1 MITKNKISLII
12 GGIISAAIII
22 FLLKTLYNSLQ
33 NFPLKSIQLN
43 YYYIGI
49 SVIILIFVYII
60 SVFVWVILLKF
71 LGEPIKFKQALYII
85 SVSQIS
91 RFIPG
96 KIWPIMG
103 KIYLGNKIGI
113 KKGKILLSIALEN
126 IIGLI
131 AAISIALLVVYSK
144 INLRSFLRLDIL
156 FLILLSCIILMHPS
170 VIQYALKLIS
180 KITKRQIMPLNLKY
194 TQLLLILLFHICIC
208 FAQCIG
214 FFFLLRSVYPIS
226 LALILPI
233 SGMYMLSYLIGF
245 LSFVTP
251 GGLGVKE
258 GVLSVLL
265 TMYIPASFAIM
276 IALVSRLWTLIP
288 EILFLLVSLIFLR
301 KNFKHV

>member
-1 MITKNKISLII
+1 MKHKTRLII
-12 GGIISAAIII
+12 GSIISVAIIV
-22 FLLKTLYNSLQ
+22 FLLKTLYINLQ
-33 NFPLKSIQLN
+33 NFPIKSIQLN
-43 YYYIGI
+43 YYYISI
-49 SVIILIFVYII
+49 SVIILIFVYVS
-60 SVFVWVILLKF
+60 SVFVWILLLKF
-71 LGEPIKFKQALYII
+71 LGESIKFKQALYII

-103 KIYLGNKIGI
+103 KVYLGDKIGI

-131 AAISIALLVVYSK
+131 AAISIALLVVYSR
-144 INLRSFLRLDIL
+144 INLKSFLRLDIL
-156 FLILLSCIILMHPS
+156 VFILLFCVILMHPS

-180 KITKRQIMPLNLKY
+180 KLTKRQIMTLNLKY
-194 TQLLLILLFHICIC
+194 TQLLLILLFHICTG

-214 FFFLLRSVYPIS
+214 FFFLLRSMYFIS
-226 LALILPI
+226 TALILPI
-233 SGMYMLSYLIGF
+233 SGIYMLSYLIGF
-245 LSFVTP
+245 LSFVAP

-258 GVLSVLL
+258 GALSVLL
-265 TMYIPASFAIM
+265 TMYIPASLAIM

>member
-1 MITKNKISLII
+1 MINKNKTRLII
-12 GGIISAAIII
+12 GSIVSVAIIV
-22 FLLKTLYNSLQ
+22 FLLKTLYINLQ
-33 NFPLKSIQLN
+33 KIPIKSIQLN
-43 YYYIGI
+43 YYYISI
-49 SVIILIFVYII
+49 SVIILIFVYVL
-60 SVFVWVILLKF
+60 SVFVWILLLKF
-71 LGEPIKFKQALYII
+71 LGESIKFKQALYIV

-103 KIYLGNKIGI
+103 KVYLGDKIGI
-113 KKGKILLSIALEN
+113 KKGKILLSVALEN

-131 AAISIALLVVYSK
+131 AVISIALLVVYSR
-144 INLRSFLRLDIL
+144 INLKSFLRLDIL
-156 FLILLSCIILMHPS
+156 VLILLFCVILMHPS

-180 KITKRQIMPLNLKY
+180 KLTKRQIMTLNLKY
-194 TQLLLILLFHICIC
+194 TQLLLILLFHICIG

-214 FFFLLRSVYPIS
+214 FFFLLRSMYFIS
-226 LALILPI
+226 TALILPI
-233 SGMYMLSYLIGF
+233 SGIYMLSYLIGF

-258 GVLSVLL
+258 GALSVLL

-276 IALVSRLWTLIP
+276 IALVSRLWTLVP